1 MKSTS
6 RTTRSGLAPH
16 ARVVPVAALIVGP
29 GTLIVT
35 TVLQWT
41 LHPSGAHPGAID
53 VAGQFPGM
61 WLTIGLL
68 SVFGPVAWLAGLPA
82 AIALA
87 PARGRVLTMTGGLV
101 TGAGMAAGVGH
112 LALYF
117 GLYASAAASG
127 LGRGALRRLD
137 EAADGE
143 TIGNVLLIV
152 FLIGFAVGPVLLT
165 IGLRI
170 ARVVGVWVPLAAIV
184 TAAAGFFGGTIA
196 GVVQLITLVLLWA
209 PIALAVAGR
218 EHRELGEV
226 RTRFSGPDRTGAPV

>member
-1 MKSTS
+1 
-6 RTTRSGLAPH
+6 
-16 ARVVPVAALIVGP
+16 
-29 GTLIVT
+29 
-35 TVLQWT
+35 
-41 LHPSGAHPGAID
+41 
-53 VAGQFPGM
+53 
-61 WLTIGLL
+61 
-68 SVFGPVAWLAGLPA
+68 
-82 AIALA
+82 
-87 PARGRVLTMTGGLV
+87 
-101 TGAGMAAGVGH
+101 
-112 LALYF
+112 
-117 GLYASAAASG
+117 
-127 LGRGALRRLD
+127 
-137 EAADGE
+137 
-143 TIGNVLLIV
+143 V